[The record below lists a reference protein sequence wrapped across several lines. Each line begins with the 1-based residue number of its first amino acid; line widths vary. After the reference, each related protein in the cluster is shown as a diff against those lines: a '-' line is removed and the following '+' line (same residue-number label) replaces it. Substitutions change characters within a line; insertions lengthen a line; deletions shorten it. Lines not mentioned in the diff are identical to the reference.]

1 MNYSRSKT
9 TMRREWAMKNP
20 APAINKFSK
29 KTDSRGRLS
38 LQVLFFSCKTMD
50 FMIELLYKNKKGE
63 SNMAAWS
70 KLQKSLYLIVSDKV
84 NFRIHCSVYRMKSQR
99 GNTDL
104 PRYWITIG
112 KDIVFDY
119 PKQFIN
125 NEKSTKYPYITQIS
139 DISDLIR
146 EYIDCPVALLPEKK
160 FENDLWGLTDIF
172 KAVDK
177 RLGKERLNSYFSSNY
192 SVAKDIL
199 KKRFE

>member
-1 MNYSRSKT
+1 
-9 TMRREWAMKNP
+9 
-20 APAINKFSK
+20 
-29 KTDSRGRLS
+29 
-38 LQVLFFSCKTMD
+38 
-50 FMIELLYKNKKGE
+50 
-63 SNMAAWS
+63 MAAWS

-84 NFRIHCSVYRMKSQR
+84 DFRIHCSVYRMKSQR

-112 KDIVFDY
+112 KDIVIDY